1 MYSLSIH
8 FGPNAMV
15 WALLFKSEEKAG
27 AVYNAYVEFNL
38 KIAEETLL
46 IGADDFGQSFAIPFK
61 EISGILLE
69 DLEVTEEARIQRSL
83 AEAHVKVKL
92 DQRAKTDPIIRQAMN
107 NQGPSVLTPVPRY
120 S

>member
-15 WALLFKSEEKAG
+15 WAFLFKDKEKAEEAFQLANRNLHETRNG
-27 AVYNAYVEFNL
+27 FN
-38 KIAEETLL
+38 IT
-46 IGADDFGQSFAIPFK
+46 DDFGQHGRFEYNSLH
-61 EISGILLE
+61 GTLLE
-69 DLEVTEEARIQRSL
+69 DLDLGEEARIQRSL

-107 NQGPSVLTPVPRY
+107 SQGPSVLTPVPRY